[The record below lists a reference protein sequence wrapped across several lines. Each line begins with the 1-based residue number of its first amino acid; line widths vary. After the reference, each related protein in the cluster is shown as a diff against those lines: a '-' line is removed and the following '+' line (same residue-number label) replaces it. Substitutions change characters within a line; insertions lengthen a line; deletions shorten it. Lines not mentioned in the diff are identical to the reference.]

1 MNPVSRISPVSDAAA
16 ALLVSDDALAD
27 LAGQIMSADGREMTV
42 REAAASGAADRQA
55 ARPWQAAH
63 PRRAPSRWRR
73 WLIGIPLAAGLAV
86 AVLIATSIDRP
97 GARVGPLSVGPARA
111 QAQALIFKKDGR
123 FIDVIVRNP
132 VADPKRYRAEF
143 KAHGLD
149 ITLRLVPASP
159 SIVGTVVE
167 FSTSKPG
174 ITPITA
180 TGKCVT
186 GGGGNVCPVG
196 LRIPL
201 DYRGQADLVFGRA
214 ASPGERYESTAVA
227 TAPGEVMHGLHFRG
241 RTVAAVLAMLRK
253 RHVTVPVFRYTFK
266 NIGKLLRPGKVPG
279 TWYVY
284 DADPWAPGQVML
296 WVGPTRSPASGQSGG
311 ASSGL
316 PAPVPSR
323 SAPVPTASPSPTA
336 SR

>member
-1 MNPVSRISPVSDAAA
+1 MNPVSRISPVSDGAA

-27 LAGQIMSADGREMTV
+27 LAGQIMSAAGREP
-42 REAAASGAADRQA
+42 AAPQAARPRQA
-55 ARPWQAAH
+55 ARPG
-63 PRRAPSRWRR
+63 PAPSRRRR
-73 WLIGIPLAAGLAV
+73 WLIGIPLAAGLAA
-86 AVLIATSIDRP
+86 AVLIVTSIGQP
-97 GARVGPLSVGPARA
+97 GDKVGPLSVGPARA
-111 QAQALIFKKDGR
+111 QAQALVFTKHGR

-196 LRIPL
+196 LRIPTN
-201 DYRGQADLVFGRA
+201 YRGQAELVFGRA
-214 ASPGERYESTAVA
+214 ARPGEQYDSTASA
-227 TAPGEVMHGLHFRG
+227 TAPGEVMHGMHFRG

-296 WVGPTRSPASGQSGG
+296 WVGPTRSPASGQGG
-311 ASSGL
+311 RASSGL

-323 SAPVPTASPSPTA
+323 SAPVPSPSA

>member
-1 MNPVSRISPVSDAAA
+1 MNPVSRISPVSDAEAA
-16 ALLVSDDALAD
+16 RLVSADALAD
-27 LAGQIMSADGREMTV
+27 LAGQIMATADRQTSARET
-42 REAAASGAADRQA
+42 AASGAATRQA
-55 ARPWQAAH
+55 AQSRQAA
-63 PRRAPSRWRR
+63 PRRRR

-86 AVLIATSIDRP
+86 AVLIVTSIGQP
-97 GARVGPLSVGPARA
+97 GDKVGPLSVGPARA
-111 QAQALIFKKDGR
+111 QAQALVFKKDGR
-123 FIDVIVRNP
+123 FIDVFVRNP

-167 FSTSKPG
+167 FSASKPG

-196 LRIPL
+196 LRIPIN
-201 DYRGQADLVFGRA
+201 YRGQAELVFGRA
-214 ASPGERYESTAVA
+214 ARPGEQYDSTASA
-227 TAPGEVMHGLHFRG
+227 TAPGEVMHGMHFRG

-253 RHVTVPVFRYTFK
+253 RHVTVPVFHYTAK

-296 WVGPTRSPASGQSGG
+296 WVGPTRSLASGQGGG
-311 ASSGL
+311 ASSGGL

-323 SAPVPTASPSPTA
+323 SAPVPSPSA

>member
-1 MNPVSRISPVSDAAA
+1 MNPVSRISPVSDAEAA
-16 ALLVSDDALAD
+16 RLVSDDALAD
-27 LAGQIMSADGREMTV
+27 LAGQIMSA
-42 REAAASGAADRQA
+42 AA
-55 ARPWQAAH
+55 PQAAH
-63 PRRAPSRWRR
+63 PRQAPSRRRR
-73 WLIGIPLAAGLAV
+73 WLIGIPLAAGLAT
-86 AVLIATSIDRP
+86 AVLIATLIGRP
-97 GARVGPLSVGPARA
+97 GARMGPLSVGPAKA
-111 QAQALIFKKDGR
+111 EAQALAFKKDGR

-132 VADPKRYRAEF
+132 VADPERYRAEF

-149 ITLRLVPASP
+149 ITLHLVPASP

-186 GGGGNVCPVG
+186 GGGGNICPVG

-214 ASPGERYESTAVA
+214 AGPGERYESTAAA
-227 TAPGEVMHGLHFRG
+227 TAPGEVMHGLHFQG

-253 RHVTVPVFRYTFK
+253 RHVTVPVFHYTVK

-296 WVGPTRSPASGQSGG
+296 WAGPTRSPASGRGGG

-323 SAPVPTASPSPTA
+323 SAPVPSPSE

>member
-16 ALLVSDDALAD
+16 AHLVSDGTLAD
-27 LAGQIMSADGREMTV
+27 LADRITS
-42 REAAASGAADRQA
+42 AAA
-55 ARPWQAAH
+55 PQAAH
-63 PRRAPSRWRR
+63 HRQAPSRRRR
-73 WLIGIPLAAGLAV
+73 WLIGIPLVAGLAA
-86 AVLIATSIDRP
+86 AVLIATSIGQP
-97 GARVGPLSVGPARA
+97 GGKVGPLSVGPARA
-111 QAQALIFKKDGR
+111 QAQALVFKKDGR

-149 ITLRLVPASP
+149 ITLHLVPASP

-180 TGKCVT
+180 AGRCVT

-201 DYRGQADLVFGRA
+201 DYHGQADLVFGRA
-214 ASPGERYESTAVA
+214 ARPGERYESTAAA
-227 TAPGEVMHGLHFRG
+227 TAPGEVMHGLHIQGDR
-241 RTVAAVLAMLRK
+241 VAAVLAMLRK
-253 RHVTVPVFRYTFK
+253 RHVTVPVFHYTRKDF
-266 NIGKLLRPGKVPG
+266 GELLPPRKVPG

-296 WVGPTRSPASGQSGG
+296 SVGPTRVQAAVGAPSPAS
-311 ASSGL
+311 
-316 PAPVPSR
+316 PA
-323 SAPVPTASPSPTA
+323 PSPTA
-336 SR
+336 SPRPTVSR